1 MLIKWNKIIGLFLIM
16 CLLATVVK
24 PRQARAAMINSRAAM
39 LVDAETGQVI
49 YQQNADQQLPV
60 ASVSKLLTA
69 CVIEDEISAHQL
81 QWQQKVKISKAVA
94 AVSSDPNYSA
104 IGLQAGQSYTVRDL
118 FDAMMVKSADG
129 AALALSMANGDSI
142 KQFNAKLAKK
152 ARQIGMKDVKIV
164 NAVGLRNGD
173 LKQLQQPKI
182 SKNAENAMSTRNV
195 AVLTRYLIK
204 HYPQILKVTS
214 RPQQNFTIASGQV
227 FLADNSN
234 QMLPGR
240 PYVVPDVVIDGLKT
254 GTSDQAG
261 ACFVSTGTYQGR
273 RLITVVLG
281 ANQNDPGD
289 RFVQTQRLYQYLSSD
304 VRLQTLTLSRQQAVK
319 QVVRGDKRQ
328 IKVKAAPLKV
338 WQPADIHHTPKVHL
352 HYRTSL
358 VDRRGRLV
366 APVNKGQRLGT
377 ANVSGKSLQT
387 VDHHQLTFTLSSRQ
401 EVKRLNFWQRLFK

>member
-69 CVIEDEISAHQL
+69 CVIEDEIAAHQL
-81 QWQQKVKISKAVA
+81 HWQQKVKISKAVA

-142 KQFNAKLAKK
+142 KQFNAKLLKK

-173 LKQLQQPKI
+173 LKQLQQPKT
-182 SKNAENAMSTRNV
+182 SKNAENAMSARNV

-234 QMLPGR
+234 QMLPGK
-240 PYVVPDVVIDGLKT
+240 PYAVPDVVIDGLKT

-338 WQPADIHHTPKVHL
+338 WQPADIHQTPKVHL

-387 VDHHQLTFTLSSRQ
+387 VDHHQLTFPLSSRQ
-401 EVKRLNFWQRLFK
+401 EVKRLNFLQRLFK

>member
-69 CVIEDEISAHQL
+69 CVIEDEIAAHQL
-81 QWQQKVKISKAVA
+81 HWQQKVKISKAVA

-104 IGLQAGQSYTVRDL
+104 IGLQVGQSYTVRDL

-142 KQFNAKLAKK
+142 KQFNAKLLKK

-164 NAVGLRNGD
+164 NAIGLRNGD
-173 LKQLQQPKI
+173 LKQLQQPKT
-182 SKNAENAMSTRNV
+182 SKNAENAMSARNV

-234 QMLPGR
+234 QMLPGK
-240 PYVVPDVVIDGLKT
+240 PYAVPDVVIDGLKT

-338 WQPADIHHTPKVHL
+338 WQPADIHQTPKVHL

-387 VDHHQLTFTLSSRQ
+387 VDHHQLTFPLSSWQ

>member
-69 CVIEDEISAHQL
+69 CVIEDEIAAHQL
-81 QWQQKVKISKAVA
+81 HWQQKVKISKAVA

-142 KQFNAKLAKK
+142 KQFNAKLLKK

-164 NAVGLRNGD
+164 NAIGLRNGD
-173 LKQLQQPKI
+173 LKQLQQPKT
-182 SKNAENAMSTRNV
+182 SKNAENAMSARNV

-234 QMLPGR
+234 QMLPGK
-240 PYVVPDVVIDGLKT
+240 PYAVPDVVIDGLKT

-338 WQPADIHHTPKVHL
+338 WQPADIHQTPKVHL

-358 VDRRGRLV
+358 VDRRGRLTSV
-366 APVNKGQRLGT
+366 EN
-377 ANVSGKSLQT
+377 
-387 VDHHQLTFTLSSRQ
+387 
-401 EVKRLNFWQRLFK
+401 LFKLLTIIS

>member
-1 MLIKWNKIIGLFLIM
+1 MLIKWNKIIGLVLIM

-69 CVIEDEISAHQL
+69 CVIEDEIAANQL

-142 KQFNAKLAKK
+142 KQFNAKLLKK

-173 LKQLQQPKI
+173 LKQLQQPKT
-182 SKNAENAMSTRNV
+182 SKNAENAMSARNV

-234 QMLPGR
+234 QMLPGK
-240 PYVVPDVVIDGLKT
+240 PYAVPDVVIDGLKT

-338 WQPADIHHTPKVHL
+338 WQPADIHQTPKVHL

-387 VDHHQLTFTLSSRQ
+387 VDHHQLTFPLSSRQ